1 MCLYIRTFFPLPCM
15 HGWSHSWTRK
25 IMGYMGSILP
35 SSHIIVDPMVC
46 GTHPDVR
53 GREHTPKVPNNNPLG
68 NGRHTYQKIK
78 YFSFFLYVLVFVFV
92 LVLVVFFLFLFFFFF
107 FFFNLNLN
115 VTIWFSTPTFV
126 IVVISQYVCVMII
139 DFIRLHYGR
148 DLSCKILKFWIG

>member
-1 MCLYIRTFFPLPCM
+1 MMCLYIRTFFPLPCV
-15 HGWSHSWTRK
+15 HGRSHTWTRK
-25 IMGYMGSILP
+25 IIEYMGSILP

-53 GREHTPKVPNNNPLG
+53 GREHTPKYPITIPWAMGGIPIRKLNIFP
-68 NGRHTYQKIK
+68 
-78 YFSFFLYVLVFVFV
+78 FSFMFW
-92 LVLVVFFLFLFFFFF
+92 FLFLFWFWLCFFFFF
-107 FFFNLNLN
+107 FFSFFNLNLN